1 MGVPMKVVAFNRPK
15 AIWEILNEYQL
26 EGRLDKHRVELVL
39 NPIDKGQIRISA
51 AFLDNFYSDTPNQ
64 VACQSREIYQ
74 IINAVANQH
83 LEDTRIIQKKLRHIG
98 FSTFSILEDLRSLIK
113 PELYNKAVYEVFKK
127 LLFETSDKEIFK
139 LAIEMTGQCQ
149 WCEQLLDAYLI
160 IGQCEEFTRYVA
172 SGVVKWI
179 YKSNFKEVA
188 FKLLSLSND
197 WGTIYLTEL
206 LLEEEELLQDMTL
219 QRSLLIGSLTDNSL
233 LMEVTAMLGKKLNL
247 LALLEQSLEDEE
259 LFKYI
264 VEFFN
269 ALFSDTTSNGGIWA
283 VMGHELGLLEAYIT
297 TLVKVKFDTIQL
309 LGIRELYEFIKAKET
324 KNYIYAVFDNIIY
337 ENIKV
342 KVEALWQATYS
353 IELLKKSLREKVD
366 LFGWCMFI
374 KTHKVIEV
382 LEECKALYNQDNIFS
397 WLIEDTLIEIG
408 DMDMRLHIYDQLK
421 KLIEDE
427 KRKVESYSY
436 VNIWGE
442 GYERENEIINKIK
455 VLEKLPFEEIVAC
468 SKSLLKDYN
477 PQVRSRV
484 LLALDVRAEADIKA
498 DEELV
503 EAIINRLADSP
514 FYVRNEALEL
524 CTKKHIK
531 ISKLQVQQIEESWK
545 QRSEKNNQAFY
556 KNFHELQD
564 KPIKLVSYKK
574 CK

>member
-1 MGVPMKVVAFNRPK
+1 MLLNGKL
-15 AIWEILNEYQL
+15 ILN
-26 EGRLDKHRVELVL
+26 
-39 NPIDKGQIRISA
+39 S
-51 AFLDNFYSDTPNQ
+51 
-64 VACQSREIYQ
+64 
-74 IINAVANQH
+74 
-83 LEDTRIIQKKLRHIG
+83 
-98 FSTFSILEDLRSLIK
+98 
-113 PELYNKAVYEVFKK
+113 
-127 LLFETSDKEIFK
+127 
-139 LAIEMTGQCQ
+139 
-149 WCEQLLDAYLI
+149 
-160 IGQCEEFTRYVA
+160 
-172 SGVVKWI
+172 
-179 YKSNFKEVA
+179 
-188 FKLLSLSND
+188 
-197 WGTIYLTEL
+197 IYLTEL

-342 KVEALWQATYS
+342 KLEALWQATYS
-353 IELLKKSLREKVD
+353 
-366 LFGWCMFI
+366 
-374 KTHKVIEV
+374 IEV